1 MDNLNGKTAL
11 ADWRRHSLV
20 PPSWEDTVRV
30 VSIDESAAAGRSL
43 AHSFATDAMSRYVL
57 DGDDMADY
65 SDEHKW
71 KLHVDIMTY
80 MVAGHVYKGVVTAI
94 GPDYDAVAL
103 WLPPGKNMEDW
114 WTVFR
119 SGMWRLWY
127 QLSPEGR
134 RRYFDEMIPVLN
146 HTKEEVM
153 ADRDSECYYL
163 VYLGTKP
170 NARGKG
176 YAGKL
181 IRAMIE
187 KADAENRPVYLESS
201 NELTNAYYAKF
212 GFEVKRIVV
221 FERGRDPVQLYIM
234 VREPQAPKPEYSAAP
249 VLLPALGGV
258 KV

>member
-30 VSIDESAAAGRSL
+30 VGIDESAAAGRSL

-103 WLPPGKNMEDW
+103 WY
-114 WTVFR
+114 V
-119 SGMWRLWY
+119 
-127 QLSPEGR
+127 
-134 RRYFDEMIPVLN
+134 
-146 HTKEEVM
+146 
-153 ADRDSECYYL
+153 A
-163 VYLGTKP
+163 
-170 NARGKG
+170 
-176 YAGKL
+176 
-181 IRAMIE
+181 IR
-187 KADAENRPVYLESS
+187 P
-201 NELTNAYYAKF
+201 F
-212 GFEVKRIVV
+212 
-221 FERGRDPVQLYIM
+221 
-234 VREPQAPKPEYSAAP
+234 
-249 VLLPALGGV
+249 
-258 KV
+258 